1 MGSVLRYMS
10 EVRRFVS
17 MDIRLIYREV
27 PDTTSCAAL
36 ERKLKSIA
44 PVQESID
51 GGKRLWLSYM
61 PETVYRPFAKPRA
74 FDILVGATRWSD
86 GEIEEFRMGMGAVP
100 KRCLICRS
108 FASGSRSSTEE
119 NTIIDVL
126 FGIVF
131 EIMTTTS
138 ALLCLDSAT
147 LRRIS
152 GTDPAWADDDDESW
166 KAQIYRY
173 PGQISEIAHE
183 RLDGDLWV
191 EWIVDARWLRAWIDA
206 KNRHRGVEK
215 NDEFSRFAS
224 LDYTAT

>member
-1 MGSVLRYMS
+1 MG
-10 EVRRFVS
+10 
-17 MDIRLIYREV
+17 
-27 PDTTSCAAL
+27 T
-36 ERKLKSIA
+36 
-44 PVQESID
+44 
-51 GGKRLWLSYM
+51 
-61 PETVYRPFAKPRA
+61 
-74 FDILVGATRWSD
+74 
-86 GEIEEFRMGMGAVP
+86 VP

-108 FASGSRSSTEE
+108 FASGSRSSSEE

-152 GTDPAWADDDDESW
+152 GNDPAWADDDDESW

-183 RLDGDLWV
+183 RSDGDLWV

>member
-74 FDILVGATRWSD
+74 FDILVGATRLSD
-86 GEIEEFRMGMGAVP
+86 GEIEEFRMGMGTVP

-108 FASGSRSSTEE
+108 FASGSRSSSEE

-152 GTDPAWADDDDESW
+152 GNDPAWADDDDESW
-166 KAQIYRY
+166 KAQI
-173 PGQISEIAHE
+173 
-183 RLDGDLWV
+183 
-191 EWIVDARWLRAWIDA
+191 
-206 KNRHRGVEK
+206 
-215 NDEFSRFAS
+215 
-224 LDYTAT
+224 